1 MSKYTITPE
10 EIAANNVASA
20 PTVLEGNPENNKAV
34 FDKLPKLIAER
45 HNILAEGFITHEE
58 RVDNP
63 HSVTADLIGALTQ
76 DGIRPGENVVVVKND
91 DGSVTITA
99 SGGSS
104 GGGDMY
110 RSVYDTNAD
119 GSVDRAD
126 FAQEASYANNAGT
139 AFSTQLA
146 SFATE
151 AGVASNG
158 THTYIHEYSNNVHT
172 LTTLTTVGSNGQ
184 FKSVTSAAPSSFI
197 ISDKTYEVVN
207 GSDNEISLLVGK
219 WYSFILDHATNTI
232 NFNVTEKVEIPK
244 DVYSTEETL
253 TNKVWIDGKP
263 VYRKIVVGAVLTST
277 AVTKYDLS
285 GSNIDSVVSL
295 DLMLSNAELQR
306 TPNLSGLITFFY
318 VNADKEIELNAL
330 STPLS
335 GYTPTFIVEYTKI

>member
-1 MSKYTITPE
+1 MSKYTVTSG
-10 EIAANNVASA
+10 EIVANSVKNA
-20 PTVLEGNPENNKAV
+20 PDILEGNTQDNKNV
-34 FDKLPKLIAER
+34 FDKLPELIAER

-146 SFATE
+146 NFATE
-151 AGVASNG
+151 AGVAGNG
-158 THTYIHEYSNNVHT
+158 LYTYIHEFIDAQNKLSAVSNS
-172 LTTLTTVGSNGQ
+172 LGNGQ
-184 FKSVTSAAPSSFI
+184 FRAVTSGVVKDFFI
-197 ISDKTYEVVN
+197 TYKTFEVVN
-207 GSDNEISLLVGK
+207 GSDNEIELVAGR
-219 WYSFILDHATNTI
+219 WYSFIIDDENSTI
-232 NFNVTEKVEIPK
+232 NFNVTEKVDIPK

-253 TNKVWIDGKP
+253 TDKVWIDGKP
-263 VYRKIVVGAVLTST
+263 IYRKVIIGATLAEA
-277 AVTKYDLS
+277 AVTKYDAS
-285 GSNIDSVVSL
+285 DSNIDTVVSL
-295 DLMLSNAELQR
+295 DLMLNNTQLQR
-306 TPNLSGLITFFY
+306 TAHLSGLITFFY

-330 STPLS
+330 ATPLS